1 MTPNKTK
8 IKLTTLKTVK
18 LLNKKAMTI
27 TFGGSLSKD
36 IESTGRDSQARYR
49 IALERQY
56 VTNTF
61 LYKAVLPIQIIA

>member
-27 TFGGSLSKD
+27 TFGGSLQKTLKVP
-36 IESTGRDSQARYR
+36 EETARPA
-49 IALERQY
+49 I
-56 VTNTF
+56 
-61 LYKAVLPIQIIA
+61 